1 MYGQAVIPD
10 DFDGEYCRYSVCWP
24 KSSQWEAILRG
35 VLVMPAR
42 GRFWDENTGSI
53 TEAQEV
59 IRETFD
65 NNLHLKEVIMAC
77 GDSQLSEIAS
87 ALRLLA
93 QNQCCGESVGSNGGI
108 QIVIESP
115 GEVLTPIY
123 GSQPPGEL
131 PPGEVPPDYPGTLE
145 EYDAD
150 KCRTAHSIILG
161 TIETMRAWSYIN
173 FAQTT
178 GLLLLC
184 IAAVAGAIVMPP
196 AIIPI
201 LIAAAAVTTGIA
213 NGLRG
218 LADQIEGNI
227 DEWVC
232 YLYEGESVQVII
244 GFVSDGLD
252 AAIALIPATGALAV
266 ALKTIALVILNSD
279 TLNQLFSMSQGQGD
293 AYDCS
298 GCGAASCSDVHWEL
312 EHGTVTD
319 GSFDECSVTLQ
330 AEAVDIGCNR
340 VDLSIW
346 QDDTLTTR
354 VERELVEMNVSPDPL
369 SAPSGSCAGVPIY
382 RFYDS
387 SLTLIYSGSTPP
399 SLPITFAAVAI
410 VSGSAG
416 FHVDML
422 FTES

>member
-1 MYGQAVIPD
+1 MFGQAVIPD
-10 DFDGEYCRYSVCWP
+10 DWTGEYCRYSVCWP
-24 KSSQWEAILRG
+24 KSSQWEAVLRG

-53 TEAQEV
+53 TQAQEV

-65 NNLHLKEVIMAC
+65 NNLHLQEVIMAC

-93 QNQCCGESVGSNGGI
+93 QNQCCGESIGGNGGI

-115 GEVLTPIY
+115 GAVLTPIY
-123 GSQPPGEL
+123 GSQPPGSL
-131 PPGEVPPDYPGTLE
+131 TPGEVPPDYPGTLE

-150 KCRTAHSIILG
+150 KCRTAAAIIRG
-161 TIETMRAWSYIN
+161 TIETMRGWSYIN

-178 GLLLLC
+178 GLLLVC

-196 AIIPI
+196 AIIPV
-201 LIAAAAVTTGIA
+201 LIAAAVVTTGIA

-218 LADQIEGNI
+218 LADQIEA
-227 DEWVC
+227 DFDTWVC
-232 YLYEGESVQVII
+232 YLYEGESVEVII
-244 GFVSDGLD
+244 GFVSDALD

-298 GCGAASCSDVHWEL
+298 GCGEQSCPDTFAEIAF
-312 EHGTVTD
+312 GDITD
-319 GSFDECSVTLQ
+319 GAFETCGVTMVSVNTGGGLNRIDFNLFSDAGFTTPREVTMTVFDS
-330 AEAVDIGCNR
+330 
-340 VDLSIW
+340 
-346 QDDTLTTR
+346 
-354 VERELVEMNVSPDPL
+354 SPDPL
-369 SAPSGSCAGVPIY
+369 GDPPGGGAIY
-382 RFYDS
+382 RFYNS
-387 SLTLIYSGSTPP
+387 ALTLIYSSDTPP
-399 SLPITFAAVAI
+399 TVPLTNVHAMSVT
-410 VSGSAG
+410 SSSAG
-416 FHVDML
+416 FHVD
-422 FTES
+422 FGFEE